1 MVKQNKGKQ
10 NSVSKYI
17 KNALQ
22 TIHSN
27 VTMLNGSKIFAG
39 FMIIMLNISSRF
51 VTIKLSKSVEAYLK
65 YTFSRQIL
73 IFTIAWMGTRDIYI
87 ALTVAIVFTIIMD
100 VLFNEDSS
108 YCVLP
113 VSFTE
118 YHTQISEEQK
128 DNDITQNIPG
138 MPPTQNNNNN
148 NNNNSSAT
156 KPDSSSNTD
165 SLIGEEEVK
174 KATEVLKR
182 AKEQNTF
189 KERDDFYSNYYT
201 SQM

>member
-51 VTIKLSKSVEAYLK
+51 VTIKLSKSMEAYLK

-87 ALTVAIVFTIIMD
+87 ALTVAVVFTIIMD
-100 VLFNEDSS
+100 VLFNEDSN
-108 YCVLP
+108 YCILP

-118 YHTQISEEQK
+118 YHTQISEEQE

-138 MPPTQNNNNN
+138 MPPTQNNNNK
-148 NNNNSSAT
+148 SAT
-156 KPDSSSNTD
+156 KSESSSKTD
-165 SLIGEEEVK
+165 NLIGEEEVK
-174 KATEVLKR
+174 KATEVLKK

>member
-51 VTIKLSKSVEAYLK
+51 VTIKLSKSMEAYLK

-87 ALTVAIVFTIIMD
+87 ALTVAVVFTIIMD

-118 YHTQISEEQK
+118 YHTQISEEQE

-138 MPPTQNNNNN
+138 MPPTQNNNNK
-148 NNNNSSAT
+148 SAT
-156 KPDSSSNTD
+156 KSESSSKTD
-165 SLIGEEEVK
+165 NLIGEEEVK
-174 KATEVLKR
+174 KATEVLKK